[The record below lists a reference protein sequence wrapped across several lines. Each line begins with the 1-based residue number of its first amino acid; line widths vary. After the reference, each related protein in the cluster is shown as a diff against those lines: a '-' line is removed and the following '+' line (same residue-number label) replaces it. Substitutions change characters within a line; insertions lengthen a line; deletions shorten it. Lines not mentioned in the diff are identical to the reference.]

1 MGAAL
6 KGSKD
11 IVVVTGCLFIL
22 GREKKTDTRQKVW
35 MSNIIAAC
43 YYIIGPLQ
51 KKKRCLPSGEMNSA
65 AVVVMKSGRLLLDF
79 LI

>member
-6 KGSKD
+6 KGSKG

-51 KKKRCLPSGEMNSA
+51 KKKRLPSGEMNSA